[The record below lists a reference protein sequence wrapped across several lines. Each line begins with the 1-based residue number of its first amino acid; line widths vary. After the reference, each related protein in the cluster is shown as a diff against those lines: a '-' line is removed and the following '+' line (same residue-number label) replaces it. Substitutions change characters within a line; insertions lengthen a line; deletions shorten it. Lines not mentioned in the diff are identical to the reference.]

1 MTTSKSQDCA
11 LCGSTEDV
19 ATKDCRVCGR
29 TLAAL
34 CDRCYFGFEWQ
45 TTRGWLDRA
54 KALMDLH
61 GCRRQQCN
69 ERHDRRYEC
78 HSEECHSYPA
88 TIERESIK
96 LRAMRKGLDGL
107 SWGFWRAVDEYD
119 QQGKRDYS
127 QRMDQQK
134 ARIAET
140 ENYIIELQQQA
151 AESNG
156 K

>member
-29 TLAAL
+29 TLTAL
-34 CDRCYFGFEWQ
+34 CDRCYFGFGWQ
-45 TTRGWLDRA
+45 SMRGWLDRA

-140 ENYIIELQQQA
+140 ENYISELQQQA